1 MPDETHEDRL
11 LMRAIGGEPLP
22 GDDPETAAI
31 EADLAFL
38 RDQLHG
44 LGDTLAAR
52 EEPTRSP
59 APIPAR
65 APARRRR
72 PLRIA
77 VGALVAACAA
87 SLAGG
92 LVWLGVNGAGTSSLS
107 SADKAAGAKA
117 GEDAKRSP
125 EGFVA
130 CSALI
135 AEGTVTRVDPVPGT
149 RQDRITLRVTRYF
162 KPETGARTV
171 TFPMDRDVLPRL
183 KPGDRP
189 LISIPVGSREPDN
202 WALGEDRTPLRTM
215 VVEALPGAKNLPC
228 DQGGGKEG

>member
-11 LMRAIGGEPLP
+11 LMRALAGEPLP
-22 GDDPETAAI
+22 GDDPEAAAI
-31 EADLAFL
+31 EADLGFL

-52 EEPTRSP
+52 AE
-59 APIPAR
+59 PAR
-65 APARRRR
+65 NPAAAPARRRR
-72 PLRIA
+72 PFRIA

-92 LVWLGVNGAGTSSLS
+92 LVWLGVNGAGTPALS

-117 GEDAKRSP
+117 GEDAKRTP

-135 AEGTVTRVDPVPGT
+135 AEGTVLRVDPVPGT

-202 WALGEDRTPLRTM
+202 WALGKDRTPLRTM

-228 DQGGGKEG
+228 DHG